1 MSIRF
6 RFNWMDAGPSP
17 DSMARHTMAALSI
30 EAGDA
35 TITAVIDRRNRSY
48 RDHVIV
54 PLYHVAE
61 WLVTN
66 WWHIWYEVADTREQ
80 RPDFECRHS
89 LAFAGDG
96 FVLPNLHM
104 VPESGRMH
112 LRWTRYKPRHA
123 RIEFVDESETIV
135 ERPQLEEQLRTI
147 VEAVLER
154 IRGVGG
160 DDSAVRTLEDAW
172 DAVNGLDPEEQE
184 FSRAAAL
191 LGIDP
196 YAVPDV
202 VAGAI
207 ISFWEKADPSIREDA
222 LASAGEESLAAVSQ
236 WLNRTFE
243 ILADAESG
251 SDWNRLRQTLSAS
264 ATGAPWT
271 RGYELARCARSE
283 LGAGDGRFEFDVR
296 GGLALCHSEQ
306 KPPST
311 RIHGLV
317 AADAPACVTA
327 PRGESGKR
335 FLLARALGD
344 YLDRTEP
351 GAGILSSLATD
362 RQAQSRAFAAEF
374 LAPAASLRA
383 ALGDA
388 NLVEPEQV
396 DDLGRRFGV
405 AGEVIRRQIETTTL
419 QASPRSEHPVPPGS
433 GTDVSSVPRS

>member
-154 IRGVGG
+154 IRGVSG

-196 YAVPDV
+196 YAVPDA

-283 LGAGDGRFEFDVR
+283 LGVGEEKFEFDM
-296 GGLALCHSEQ
+296 GGALALRHSEQ
-306 KPPST
+306 RPPST
-311 RIHGLV
+311 RIHGVV
-317 AADAPACVTA
+317 AVDAPTCVTA
-327 PRGESGKR
+327 PRAESGKR

-374 LAPAASLRA
+374 LAPASSLRA
-383 ALGDA
+383 AIGDA

-405 AGEVIRRQIETTTL
+405 AGEVIRRQIENHNIAGVA
-419 QASPRSEHPVPPGS
+419 QV
-433 GTDVSSVPRS
+433 